1 MKNKKSNDK
10 RFSTRADDLDAMKG
24 KGTRKENRRAKRYK
38 EKQGLDDIARG
49 NIDPDEYM
57 DYMDELNS

>member
-1 MKNKKSNDK
+1 
-10 RFSTRADDLDAMKG
+10 MKG